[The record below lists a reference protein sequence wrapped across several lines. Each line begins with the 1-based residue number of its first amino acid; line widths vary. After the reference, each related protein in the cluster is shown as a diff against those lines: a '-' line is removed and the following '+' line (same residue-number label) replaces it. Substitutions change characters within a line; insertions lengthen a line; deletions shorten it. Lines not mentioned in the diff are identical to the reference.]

1 MLATTEALALI
12 KNAKLKGIDAV
23 YAYNIPKEQ
32 IDNMDQTI
40 VLIRDANSNPD
51 MYASNGFQAVNREV
65 EIQIFYAMH
74 PAVEPE
80 SLEINLYKLF
90 ERNNWDL
97 GQNRGHTIDPDTQ
110 QLTDTF
116 YVYNLELIDK

>member
-1 MLATTEALALI
+1 MLATTEALNLI
-12 KNAKLKGIDAV
+12 KNAKLKGLDAV

-32 IDNMDQTI
+32 IDNVDQTV

-51 MYASNGFQAVNREV
+51 LYASNGFNAVNREV

-80 SLEINLYKLF
+80 ELEINLYKLF
-90 ERNNWDL
+90 EKSGWDL
-97 GQNRGHTIDPDTQ
+97 GQNHGHTVDPDTS
-110 QLTDTF
+110 QLTDAF
-116 YVYNLELIDK
+116 YVYNLELIK